1 MTDSPTDV
9 DTAGLDTADDADIR
23 VSLIVLAGAAE
34 AQARTRASIDAQEMA
49 GVEVLEVGAIPR
61 PESHDDGATHMDEAT
76 SDSPEAAMIDTADP
90 DAPST
95 GTGTGTAA
103 SDTDTHPHPHAAPPQ
118 AAPPPTAA
126 EAAARAVGRWVGVLG
141 AGDTLEPGALRQMIE
156 SADETDGVR
165 VVYADERLPD
175 GRTHAKPSWMPR
187 ALDHLDVLGR
197 LTLVRSDLLAE
208 VGSLTSDPAPE
219 WDLHLRIAEHLGA
232 GDPLRPAE
240 QVLHLPFTSV
250 ARADDPAD
258 SLATGAAAVRASL
271 TRRRVDAAVRPPAVG
286 TRSSA
291 GTALGT
297 ASAPDHLSVD
307 RVVADPPTVSVVIPT
322 GGGERDTADGRVRS
336 VEVALSSLVGVTEYP
351 ELEIVVVTSEGT
363 DPSVGGAC
371 RAIDPRV
378 RVVEVPG
385 AFNFSRSIN
394 AGVAASSGELVLL
407 LNDDTEILHADW
419 LSRLVAIG
427 LEDGVGAVGARL
439 LYGDRT
445 IQHAGIAMSAD
456 RTPSHLLIREPS
468 GLPRFGVGTA
478 DLEFLAVTGACL
490 LTPRSSFEEVGGL
503 SEWLPLSYNDVDYC
517 LKLRAVGLRT
527 VCAGSVRLIHHESVT
542 RDAHVSDR
550 EHAAVTW
557 WSAVTA
563 LDPWY
568 WGM

>member
-1 MTDSPTDV
+1 
-9 DTAGLDTADDADIR
+9 
-23 VSLIVLAGAAE
+23 
-34 AQARTRASIDAQEMA
+34 
-49 GVEVLEVGAIPR
+49 
-61 PESHDDGATHMDEAT
+61 
-76 SDSPEAAMIDTADP
+76 
-90 DAPST
+90 
-95 GTGTGTAA
+95 
-103 SDTDTHPHPHAAPPQ
+103 
-118 AAPPPTAA
+118 
-126 EAAARAVGRWVGVLG
+126 VLG